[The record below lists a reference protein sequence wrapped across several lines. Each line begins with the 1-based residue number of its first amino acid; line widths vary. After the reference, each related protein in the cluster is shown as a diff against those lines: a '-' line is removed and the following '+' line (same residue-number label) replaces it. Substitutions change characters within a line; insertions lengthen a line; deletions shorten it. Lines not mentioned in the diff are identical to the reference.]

1 MALIRAS
8 YAALLTQDCL
18 LCAAESGTNL
28 LCEACERDLPRLPAA
43 RCPRCALPTP
53 LGEIC
58 GRCLSHPP
66 HYDATT
72 ALYRYAFPLDKL
84 VQSFK
89 YGHRL
94 ALGGWFGQRLAELP
108 ERTDADLIIPM
119 PLHPLRLRERG
130 FNQAGELARA
140 FGKLRRIPV
149 DTRSCRRIR
158 HTLGQADLPWRERAR
173 NVRGAFDC
181 ATDFSGRRLLLIDDV
196 MTTGASVDELA
207 RTLKLHGALQVNV
220 VALARALPP
229 GQEASGPFGGATGRS
244 GIGADMTIEV
254 RVSP

>member
-1 MALIRAS
+1 MTLIRAS
-8 YAALLTQDCL
+8 CAALLTQDCL

-43 RCPRCALPTP
+43 RCPSCALPTP

-66 HYDATT
+66 HYDATA

-108 ERTDADLIIPM
+108 ERIDADLIIPM
-119 PLHPLRLRERG
+119 PLHRLRLRERG

-140 FGKLRRIPV
+140 FGKVRRIPV
-149 DTRSCRRIR
+149 DNRSCRRIR
-158 HTLGQADLPWRERAR
+158 HTAGQADLPWRERAR